1 MSDSTLPLRRLGAR
15 GPEVGAVALG
25 AMGLSPMYGPV
36 DEPEGIATVQAAL
49 DSGARLIDTGDF
61 YASGHNELLIARAL
75 RGRRDQAVLSVKF
88 GALRD
93 PAGGWIGV
101 DNRPVAVKNA
111 LAYTLKRL
119 GVDHIDIYRPARLD
133 PNVPIEDT
141 VGAIADLIRAGYVR
155 HLGLSEVGAATVRRA
170 HAVHPVADLQIEYSI
185 ASRGIEPT
193 LLPTLR
199 ELGIGV
205 TAYGALSRGLLAGSK
220 PAGPA
225 DYRAHLPRFQGEAG
239 AHNRQLAGALG
250 AFAAARGTTVARLA
264 LGWVLARGD
273 DIVPLL
279 GARRPTQWKDGAAS
293 ATQPPSAEDLASLET
308 LFDSL
313 GVKGTRYD
321 TAHMAMLDSE
331 RR

>member
-1 MSDSTLPLRRLGAR
+1 MSNSTLPLRRLGAR
-15 GPEVGAVALG
+15 GPEVGAIALG

-119 GVDHIDIYRPARLD
+119 DVDHIDIYRPARLD

-155 HLGLSEVGAATVRRA
+155 HLGLSEVGADTVRRA

-185 ASRGIEPT
+185 ASRGIEHA

-205 TAYGALSRGLLAGSK
+205 TAYGALSRGLLTGSK

-225 DYRAHLPRFQGEAG
+225 DYRAHLPRFQGAAG
-239 AHNRQLAGALG
+239 AHNQQLADALG
-250 AFAAARGTTVARLA
+250 GFAAARGTTVARLA
-264 LGWVLARGD
+264 LGWVLSRGD
-273 DIVPLL
+273 DVVPLL
-279 GARRPTQWKDGAAS
+279 GARRPSQWQDGAMA
-293 ATQPPSAEDLASLET
+293 AFEPPSAADLEALET
-308 LFDSL
+308 LFGAH
-313 GVKGTRYD
+313 GVQGTRYD
-321 TAHMAMLDSE
+321 AAHMAMLDSE